1 MNKEEKRYCKIHPKI
16 PLVEVEYENGST
28 IWRCALCD
36 IEKADENKKLINNVI
51 NKTL

>member
-1 MNKEEKRYCKIHPKI
+1 MNKEQKRYCKIHRKV

-36 IEKADENKKLINNVI
+36 IEEKDKNKQCNN
-51 NKTL
+51 NK